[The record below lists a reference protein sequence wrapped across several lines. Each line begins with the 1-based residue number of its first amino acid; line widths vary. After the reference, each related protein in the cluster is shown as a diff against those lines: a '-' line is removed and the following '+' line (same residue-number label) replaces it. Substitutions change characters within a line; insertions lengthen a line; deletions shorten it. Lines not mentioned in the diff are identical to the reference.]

1 MYSSYSFMT
10 LVLDGVEWSASSPG
24 RALPPSHSTRGH
36 PRVSTPP
43 SQISMKFGI
52 QYLWTNIIT
61 HIFLFS
67 PYWLSFS
74 FYSPLK
80 ITLNVGVLQIAA
92 KQRNDTV
99 CFN

>member
-1 MYSSYSFMT
+1 MMEPKDLVETFHTKSSSQKTIVHPTIKEFNEIWYT
-10 LVLDGVEWSASSPG
+10 ASMDTYNNP
-24 RALPPSHSTRGH
+24 
-36 PRVSTPP
+36 
-43 SQISMKFGI
+43 
-52 QYLWTNIIT
+52 Y
-61 HIFLFS
+61 FLFS

-74 FYSPLK
+74 FYSPLN

>member
-1 MYSSYSFMT
+1 MKIILGETFHTKSSSQKTIVHPTISDFNEIWYT
-10 LVLDGVEWSASSPG
+10 ASMDKYNNP
-24 RALPPSHSTRGH
+24 
-36 PRVSTPP
+36 
-43 SQISMKFGI
+43 
-52 QYLWTNIIT
+52 Y
-61 HIFLFS
+61 FLFS

-80 ITLNVGVLQIAA
+80 IALNVGVLQIAA